1 MPLLQTALAFRLL
14 FSTWLNRTHEVFGA
28 FVLAG
33 VVISI
38 SGALMVCVDTDMI
51 LNALAIPEPIA
62 SLLRW
67 RI

>member
-14 FSTWLNRTHEVFGA
+14 FSTWLNPTHEVFGG

-38 SGALMVCVDTDMI
+38 GGALMVCVDTDLI
-51 LNALAIPEPIA
+51 LDTLAIPKPIA
-62 SLLRW
+62 DLLRW